1 MGKPSNGWRDGRDPI
16 LRWLRVGATIAF
28 AVVAVVVALDRER
41 DASTFIPALGLM
53 LGAVLILLGYAS
65 IIRLP
70 YIGRP
75 PDDDKEGG
83 GP

>member
-1 MGKPSNGWRDGRDPI
+1 MSKPSNGWREGRDPI
-16 LRWLRVGATIAF
+16 LRWLRIGATVAF
-28 AVVAVVVALDRER
+28 VVVAVVVALDRDRE
-41 DASTFIPALGLM
+41 ASTFIPALGLM

-70 YIGRP
+70 YIGRD
-75 PDDDKEGG
+75 DDDKDG